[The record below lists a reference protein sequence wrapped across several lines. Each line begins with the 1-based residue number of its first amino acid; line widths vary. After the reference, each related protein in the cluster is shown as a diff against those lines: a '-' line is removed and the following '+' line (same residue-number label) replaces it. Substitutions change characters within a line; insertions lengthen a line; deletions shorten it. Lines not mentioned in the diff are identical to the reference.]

1 MENRVFKRK
10 IYSQMAEW
18 KEISKGSTAL
28 LVEGARRIGK
38 STIVEE
44 FAKNEYESYIMIEG
58 KELEVIQ
65 QEAKKLADLIT
76 RVML

>member
-28 LVEGARRIGK
+28 LTAVPFRNHRA
-38 STIVEE
+38 
-44 FAKNEYESYIMIEG
+44 
-58 KELEVIQ
+58 
-65 QEAKKLADLIT
+65 
-76 RVML
+76 